1 MVEKLK
7 MFYKKNFSN
16 SPKAKYSVI
25 AIVCILAVAIA
36 ITSMRK
42 TVTISIDGKEETFVT
57 YKGTVNEALQGNGIE
72 VSEND
77 KVQPSLEA
85 EVEDDQLIS
94 IKRAVPINVE
104 FAGKN
109 VKLLSA
115 EDTVGEALSTST
127 EILKENGV
135 DYNKELDEVSP
146 KLDEPLKENMKIEVV
161 DVEVKNL
168 KEKQSIPFETV
179 TKKDSGL
186 ERGKTETK
194 TKGKN
199 GQKEVTYEVVY
210 KNGKEA
216 LKKEVGSKV
225 IAQPVNAIVSQG
237 TKAPTVYVPNRGG
250 DIEYKKHL
258 VVQSTAYTGDGITAT
273 GIAPVY
279 NPGGIS
285 TIAVDPSV
293 IPLGSLVY
301 VEGYGYARAADTGGA
316 IKGNIIDVFL
326 SSESACRSW
335 GRKYGLDAYIIAY
348 PGEW

>member
-7 MFYKKNFSN
+7 AFYEKNFSN

-25 AIVCILAVAIA
+25 AIACVIVVALA

-42 TVTISIDGKEETFVT
+42 TVTVSIDGKEEAFVT
-57 YKGTVNEALQGNGIE
+57 YKGTVKEALQDKGIQL
-72 VSEND
+72 SEKD

-85 EVEDDQLIS
+85 GVKENQLIAV
-94 IKRAVPINVE
+94 KRAVPISVE
-104 FAGKN
+104 FAGKK

-115 EDTVGEALSTST
+115 EETVGDALLAESET
-127 EILKENGV
+127 LKQNGV

-146 KLDEPLKENMKIEVV
+146 KVDEPVAKDMDIKVV

-194 TKGKN
+194 TEGKN
-199 GQKEVTYEVVY
+199 GQKEVTYELVY
-210 KNGKEA
+210 KDGKVA
-216 LKKEVGSKV
+216 SKKEVSSKV
-225 IAQPVNAIVSQG
+225 VAKPVNAIVSHG
-237 TKAPTVYVPNRGG
+237 TKKPSVYIPNRGSNV
-250 DIEYKKHL
+250 EFKKHL
-258 VVQSTAYTGDGITAT
+258 VMESTAYSGDGITAT
-273 GIAPVY
+273 GSVPVY

-301 VEGYGYARAADTGGA
+301 VEGYGYAKAADTGGV

-326 SSESACRSW
+326 SSSAACSSW
-335 GRKYGLDAYIIAY
+335 GRKYGVDVYIISY